1 MMEFHQAICLLSILA
16 PAIRINQ
23 HQYLPNRNHPL
34 LDKNDVFTSDLA
46 TRIASSVCCDPMQ
59 VAVGLGK
66 SQERDVRVGGRSRL
80 QSATSQPP
88 RNSQKDGIRSF
99 KE

>member
-23 HQYLPNRNHPL
+23 HQYLPKRNHPL

-66 SQERDVRVGGRSRL
+66 SRERDVRAGGRVAFFL
-80 QSATSQPP
+80 NDTATTEKLAERWDPL
-88 RNSQKDGIRSF
+88 F
-99 KE
+99 